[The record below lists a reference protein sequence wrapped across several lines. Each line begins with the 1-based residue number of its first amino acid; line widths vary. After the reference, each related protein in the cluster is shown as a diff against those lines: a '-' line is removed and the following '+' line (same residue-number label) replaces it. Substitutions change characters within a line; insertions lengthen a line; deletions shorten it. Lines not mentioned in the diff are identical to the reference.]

1 MKSLPVR
8 ILVAVITFIIGV
20 GIASLWLTR
29 WRLVPSIN
37 PVVTPAPAEV
47 PAARL
52 EMVFVLDTTG
62 SMGGLIDGAKQRI
75 WGIVNGVMQ
84 QSHASVRIG
93 LVAYR
98 DRGDDYVT
106 QVLPL
111 TEDLDKVYTRLMDY
125 KAEGGG
131 DTPEDVRT
139 ALADGVSKAGWSAAA
154 PDLAQIMFLV
164 GDAPP
169 HDNYANT
176 VDTLTTAANAV
187 QKGIIVN
194 TIQCGDM
201 AETARA
207 WRAIAQRGNGQYFVI
222 AANGGVQAI
231 ATPYDEKLG
240 DLANKLGATFISY
253 GYGGEADAEA
263 KRGAVATQAAAA
275 EARVAVTAPSAAKAE
290 RAYNKVLS
298 KDAYIGDLLQSIEN
312 GSVKLDS
319 IKEADLPASLQA
331 MSPAE
336 RLQEIE
342 KRLAE
347 RRDIRAEI
355 TSLAKQRA
363 DFIATEQKKNGGEG
377 SGFDVVVLQA
387 VQKQMMRK
395 KL

>member
-8 ILVAVITFIIGV
+8 VLVAVITFIIGIGV
-20 GIASLWLTR
+20 ASFWLPR
-29 WRLVPSIN
+29 WHVVPSIDPIVN
-37 PVVTPAPAEV
+37 PVPAEAQ
-47 PAARL
+47 AARL

-75 WGIVNGVMQ
+75 WGIVNNVMQ
-84 QSHASVRIG
+84 ESHASVRIG

-98 DRGDDYVT
+98 DRGDAYVT

-111 TEDLDKVYTRLMDY
+111 TEDLDKVYTKLMDY
-125 KAEGGG
+125 KAQGGG

-139 ALADGVSKAGWSAAA
+139 ALADGLNKAGWSQAA
-154 PDLAQIMFLV
+154 PNLAQIMFLV

-169 HDNYANT
+169 HNNYNNT

-201 AETARA
+201 PETSEA
-207 WRAIAQRGNGQYFVI
+207 WRAIAQHGSGQYFAI

-231 ATPYDEKLG
+231 ATPYDEQLG

-253 GYGGEADAEA
+253 GFAGEVNAEA
-263 KRGAVATQAAAA
+263 KRVAVAREAAAT
-275 EARVAVTAPSAAKAE
+275 EARVVEAAPSAAKAE

-298 KDAYIGDLLQSIEN
+298 KDAYVGDLLQNIEN
-312 GSVKLDS
+312 GSVKIDNVDS
-319 IKEADLPASLQA
+319 ANLPASLQA
-331 MSPAE
+331 MSPVE
-336 RLQEIE
+336 RRQEIE

-347 RRDIRAEI
+347 RREIRAQI
-355 TSLAKQRA
+355 VSLSKQRA
-363 DFIATEQKKNGGEG
+363 DFITAEAQKNGGEG
-377 SGFDVVVLQA
+377 SGFDVVVSRA
-387 VQKQMMRK
+387 VQKQMVRR
-395 KL
+395 